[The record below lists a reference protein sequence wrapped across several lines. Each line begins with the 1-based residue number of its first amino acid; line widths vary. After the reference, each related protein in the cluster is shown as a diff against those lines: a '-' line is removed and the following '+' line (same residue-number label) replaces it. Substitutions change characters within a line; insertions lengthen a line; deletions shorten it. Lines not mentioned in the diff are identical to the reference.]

1 MSAPGPQLPLP
12 LAHRA
17 AQGRED
23 FLVSDSNA
31 VAVTWID
38 RWPDWPQPV
47 AVLVGPAGS
56 GKSHLADVWRSK
68 ARALPCEAQALRKE
82 DVPELLATKAL
93 VVENLHQLR
102 DPEALFHL
110 LNFARETGSFLLL
123 TSAESP
129 AALRF
134 PLPDLMSRL
143 NAAPTVQ
150 LHAPDEMLLLQLIA
164 KHFADRGVHATP
176 TMLEY
181 ICNRIDRSAHAA
193 RDVVQRIDMHA
204 LSHGKR
210 LNMSVIRDV
219 LNAPADAG

>member
-1 MSAPGPQLPLP
+1 MSTAPQRQLALDLQPRV
-12 LAHRA
+12 AF
-17 AQGRED
+17 GRED
-23 FLVSDSNA
+23 FLPAPCNA
-31 VAVTWID
+31 DALTWVD

-82 DVPELLATKAL
+82 DVPGLLATKAL

-110 LNFARETGSFLLL
+110 LNFARETGAFLLL

-134 PLPDLMSRL
+134 PLPDLMSRTV
-143 NAAPTVQ
+143 AAAAQ
-150 LHAPDEMLLLQLIA
+150 RSRELA
-164 KHFADRGVHATP
+164 K
-176 TMLEY
+176 
-181 ICNRIDRSAHAA
+181 
-193 RDVVQRIDMHA
+193 
-204 LSHGKR
+204 
-210 LNMSVIRDV
+210 
-219 LNAPADAG
+219 